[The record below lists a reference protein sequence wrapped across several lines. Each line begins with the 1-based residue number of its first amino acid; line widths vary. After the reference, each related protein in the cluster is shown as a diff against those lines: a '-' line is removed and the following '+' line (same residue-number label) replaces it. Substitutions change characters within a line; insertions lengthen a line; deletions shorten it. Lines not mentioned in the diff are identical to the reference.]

1 MGSYR
6 DDHDAALARAAALQD
21 ELDRTRAAGM
31 DREREVARLQA
42 QLAAER
48 EKAATLA
55 QKLGTAQPVE
65 VRQAPAD
72 DPRYR
77 AVVAAALLF
86 VGVVMLLVFSQ
97 MK

>member
-6 DDHDAALARAAALQD
+6 DDHEAALARASALQD
-21 ELDRTRAAGM
+21 ELDRARAAGM

-48 EKAATLA
+48 EKAE
-55 QKLGTAQPVE
+55 KLGTAQPVVE
-65 VRQAPAD
+65 VHHETPAD

-77 AVVAAALLF
+77 IVVVAALLF
-86 VGVVMLLVFSQ
+86 VGVVMLLLFSQ